1 MQKYNN
7 IYFLGIGGIGM
18 SALAHFFANT
28 NYKVGGYDKTPSEIT
43 AKLIKNDIFIHFE
56 EDINDIP
63 KVFLDSQNTLIVYTP
78 AIPKDHKEFVFF
90 QENGFTIFKRSQVL
104 GMLTENHF
112 TIAVAGTH
120 GKTTTSAMVAH
131 LLTHAQKNVMA
142 FVGGIMNNYNT
153 NILLADTSK
162 PMVVVVE
169 ADEYDRS
176 FLTLSPDIAIV
187 NSADADHLDI
197 YGDGSAVTKSFE
209 DFIQKIKENG
219 KLFIKKNINL
229 DIKNKEKI
237 IIKEFSL
244 GDLDKNNLNNSEQKN
259 SQLSD
264 FFIENFHIK
273 EGKFCFDI
281 KTPTQLISG
290 VEMRM
295 AGFHNVLNAL
305 AACAAAE
312 AIGISGEMIKNGLN
326 TFTGVH
332 RRFEYLVNQQDN
344 QQDNQKNNF
353 RNTPIFIDDYAHHP
367 EEIKA
372 LLMSVRALYPDK
384 KITAIFQ
391 PHLYSRTR
399 DFVDGFAE
407 SLSLADEVWLTD
419 IYPARELPI
428 EGVSSA
434 IILDKMTI
442 SNKFLYSTQQILEKI
457 AKLNTDILLTVGAGD
472 IELLAKDIQGV
483 LLAQITANKN
493 S

>member
-63 KVFLDSQNTLIVYTP
+63 KEFLDSKNTLIVYTP
-78 AIPKDHKEFVFF
+78 AIPKEHKEFVFF

-120 GKTTTSAMVAH
+120 GKTTTSAMIAH

-153 NILLADTSK
+153 NILLADTTK
-162 PMVVVVE
+162 PMIVVVE

-197 YGDGSAVTKSFE
+197 YGDGSAVTQSFE
-209 DFIQKIKENG
+209 DFIGKIKENG
-219 KLFIKKNINL
+219 KLFIKKDINL
-229 DIKNKEKI
+229 NIKNKNNI

-244 GDLDKNNLNNSEQKN
+244 ENTLENKVSVRNFPNN
-259 SQLSD
+259 
-264 FFIENFHIK
+264 FFTENFHIK

-281 KTPTQLISG
+281 RTPTQLISG

-312 AIGISGEMIKNGLN
+312 AIDISGEMIKSGLN
-326 TFTGVH
+326 SFTGVH
-332 RRFEYLVNQQDN
+332 RRFEYLVNQEDTN
-344 QQDNQKNNF
+344 KNI
-353 RNTPIFIDDYAHHP
+353 IFIDDYAHHP

-372 LLMSVRALYPDK
+372 LLTSVRALYPNK
-384 KITAIFQ
+384 KITTIFQ

-428 EGVSSA
+428 EGVTSN
-434 IILDKMTI
+434 IILEKMYLK
-442 SNKFLYSTQQILEKI
+442 NKFLYTTQQILEKI
-457 AKLNTDILLTVGAGD
+457 SNLETDILLTVGAGD
-472 IELLAKDIQGV
+472 IELLAKDIQKK
-483 LLAQITANKN
+483 IIN
-493 S
+493 

>member
-63 KVFLDSQNTLIVYTP
+63 KAFLDSQNTLIVYTP
-78 AIPKDHKEFVFF
+78 AIPKEHKEFVFF
-90 QENGFTIFKRSQVL
+90 QENGFTIYKRSQVL
-104 GMLTENHF
+104 GMITENYF

-120 GKTTTSAMVAH
+120 GKTTTSAMIAH

-153 NILLADTSK
+153 NILLADTTK
-162 PMVVVVE
+162 PMIVVVE

-187 NSADADHLDI
+187 NSVDADHLDI
-197 YGDGSAVTKSFE
+197 YGDKNAVTQSFE
-209 DFIQKIKENG
+209 DFIGKIKEKG
-219 KLFIKKNINL
+219 ILFIKKDILPNIKYEYKG
-229 DIKNKEKI
+229 KNKI
-237 IIKEFSL
+237 IVKDFSL
-244 GDLDKNNLNNSEQKN
+244 ENIVDANCYAGN
-259 SQLSD
+259 
-264 FFIENFHIK
+264 FIVQDFHIK

-281 KTPTQLISG
+281 KTPIQKISG

-295 AGFHNVLNAL
+295 AGFHNMLNAL

-312 AIGISGEMIKNGLN
+312 AVGISGEVIRNGLN

-332 RRFEYLVNQQDN
+332 RRFEYLVNQEDTN
-344 QQDNQKNNF
+344 KNI
-353 RNTPIFIDDYAHHP
+353 IFIDDYAHHP

-372 LLMSVRALYPDK
+372 LLTSVRALYPNK

-407 SLSLADEVWLTD
+407 SLDLADEVWLTD

-428 EGVSSA
+428 EGVTSN
-434 IILDKMTI
+434 IILEKMCLK
-442 SNKFLYSTQQILEKI
+442 NKFLYTTEQILEKI
-457 AKLNTDILLTVGAGD
+457 SNLDTNILLTVGAGD
-472 IELLAKDIQGV
+472 IELLAKDIQKK
-483 LLAQITANKN
+483 IRN
-493 S
+493 

>member
-28 NYKVGGYDKTPSEIT
+28 GYKVGGYDKTPTEIT

-56 EDINDIP
+56 EAINDIP
-63 KVFLDSQNTLIVYTP
+63 KAFLDSQNTLIVYTP
-78 AIPKDHKEFVFF
+78 AIPKEHKEFVFF

-120 GKTTTSAMVAH
+120 GKTTTSAMIAH
-131 LLTHAQKNVMA
+131 LLKHAQKNVMA
-142 FVGGIMNNYNT
+142 FVGGIMNNYDT
-153 NILLADTSK
+153 NILLADNSSDTTK
-162 PMVVVVE
+162 PMIVVVE

-197 YGDGSAVTKSFE
+197 YGDGNAVTQSFE
-209 DFIQKIKENG
+209 DFIGKIKENG
-219 KLFIKKNINL
+219 KLFIKK
-229 DIKNKEKI
+229 DILQNVNKHQYKGKNKI
-237 IIKEFSL
+237 IVEEFSL
-244 GDLDKNNLNNSEQKN
+244 DNVYDNNCYAGD
-259 SQLSD
+259 
-264 FFIENFHIK
+264 FVTENFHIK

-281 KTPTQLISG
+281 KTPMQLISG

-295 AGFHNVLNAL
+295 AGFHNMLNAL
-305 AACAAAE
+305 AACATAE
-312 AIGISGEMIKNGLN
+312 AVGVSGEMIKSGLN
-326 TFTGVH
+326 SFTGVH
-332 RRFEYLVNQQDN
+332 RRFEYLVNQQDTN
-344 QQDNQKNNF
+344 KNI
-353 RNTPIFIDDYAHHP
+353 IFIDDYAHHP

-372 LLMSVRALYPDK
+372 LLTSVRALYPDK
-384 KITAIFQ
+384 KITTIFQ

-407 SLSLADEVWLTD
+407 SLDLADEVWLTD

-428 EGVSSA
+428 EGITSN
-434 IILDKMTI
+434 IILERMYLK
-442 SNKFLYSTQQILEKI
+442 NKFLYTTQQILEKI
-457 AKLNTDILLTVGAGD
+457 SNLETDILLTVGAGD
-472 IELLAKDIQGV
+472 IELLAKNIQKV
-483 LLAQITANKN
+483 LLDK
-493 S
+493 